1 MNAYYDG
8 GKMYNRYHDINKFIT
23 DPEKLQIVNR
33 SEVYI
38 SSEENY
44 GLVVDLEGHTADFEG
59 LKQFIAFVAQ
69 SICELDNTAQKFD
82 SLYSRSSQ
90 FPYDVEIVFIDAPY
104 VTLEYWGTEENTQF
118 RVVFEYNK
126 EKFIL
131 KSFGTKLDVPAD
143 WEQAAVLENS
153 KSKQAQ
159 KKSLLH
165 RIIHWM

>member
-1 MNAYYDG
+1 MNDYFDG

-44 GLVVDLEGHTADFEG
+44 GIVVDLEGHTADFEG
-59 LKQFIAFVAQ
+59 LKPFIAFVAQ

-82 SLYSRSSQ
+82 SLNSRSSQ

-131 KSFGTKLDVPAD
+131 KSFGTILDVPAD
-143 WEQAAVLENS
+143 WEQAAVFG
-153 KSKQAQ
+153 
-159 KKSLLH
+159 
-165 RIIHWM
+165 